1 MLPEAASRCPIGVFD
16 SGVGGLT
23 VYHALKTALPYE
35 NFLYLGDT
43 ARVPYGIKTPDTIIH
58 YALQAARLLV
68 DEGIKFLVVAC
79 NTATGP
85 ALPILQ
91 KTYTEIPVM
100 GVIEPGAAAALAVSK
115 TKRIGVI
122 ATSATIAAHSYQE
135 ALKHLDHEAHI
146 IEKAASLLVPLAEEG
161 LIEGEI
167 PLSIVRHYL
176 DELLNQRA
184 DAGLDTLI
192 LGCTHFPILAKVIRQ
207 VVGDTMQIVDSA
219 ESVSRAVHAYF
230 EAHPAL
236 QNLQKTKGLSQ
247 FWVTDGV
254 GRFMSVAKLF
264 LGEELLAEQVKLVDL
279 I

>member
-1 MLPEAASRCPIGVFD
+1 MHNDAARLPIGVFD

-23 VYHALKTALPYE
+23 VYHALKAVLPHE

-43 ARVPYGIKTPDTIIH
+43 ARVPYGIKTPDTIIQ
-58 YALQAARLLV
+58 YAIQAARLLT
-68 DEGIKFLVVAC
+68 DEGIKFLVIAC

-91 KTYTEIPVM
+91 KIYPKIPVM
-100 GVIEPGAAAALAVSK
+100 GVIEPGAEAALAVSK

-122 ATSATIAAHSYQE
+122 ATSATVAAHSYHE
-135 ALKHLDHEAHI
+135 ALKRLDHEAYI

-167 PLSIVRHYL
+167 PLSIVHHYL
-176 DELLNQRA
+176 DELLGQQGDQA
-184 DAGLDTLI
+184 LDTLI
-192 LGCTHFPILAKVIRQ
+192 LGCTHFPVLAKVIRQ

-219 ESVSRAVHAYF
+219 ESVSQAVRRYF
-230 EAHPAL
+230 ETHPAL
-236 QNLQKTKGLSQ
+236 KNQQKTKSLSQ

-254 GRFMSVAKLF
+254 GRFMNVAQTF
-264 LGEELLAEQVKLVDL
+264 LSEELSAAQVKLVDL